1 MSLKVAVIADDLTGA
16 LDSSTPFTLAGLNVV
31 VATRPDGVAA
41 ALAQA
46 PDVIVVNSVTRAES
60 PMFAAAVVT
69 RISAQLAAANPGIV
83 FKKIDSRLK
92 GNVQVETEATAKF
105 FGRSAM
111 VVAPA
116 VPDQGRLTVD
126 GKVTG
131 HGVDQPL
138 PTAPLFPQ
146 TTLIVDAS
154 DQSELD
160 RLAATTD
167 WQQTLAVGARGLGTA
182 LAKTF
187 GPIRQERFA
196 PEPKTLFAIGSH
208 DPITATQLERL
219 GARVPRYDAPLGQL
233 SELATHLPAA
243 LVSTGPFAGPDAVLS
258 ARFAQAVAREI
269 ERLAPNTV
277 VLSGGDTA
285 LAVLDALGVAL
296 VFPQGEAAPGLP
308 WFLIERENHPSIRCI
323 VKSGGFGGAFAL
335 ADLLVS

>member
-1 MSLKVAVIADDLTGA
+1 MTLKVAVIADDLTGA
-16 LDSSTPFTLAGLNVV
+16 LDSSTPFTLAGLSVV

-60 PMFAAAVVT
+60 PILAATVVT
-69 RISAQLAAANPGIV
+69 RIASQLAEAGPNIV

-92 GNVQVETEATAKF
+92 GNVQVETEVTAKF
-105 FGRSAM
+105 LGRSAV

-138 PTAPLFPQ
+138 PIAPLFPQ

-167 WQQTLAVGARGLGTA
+167 WQLTLAVGARGLGTA

-187 GPIRQERFA
+187 GLIRQERFA

-208 DPITATQLERL
+208 DPITAMQVERL
-219 GARVPRYDAPLGQL
+219 GARVPRHDAPLGQL
-233 SELATHLPAA
+233 RELATCLPAA

-269 ERLAPNTV
+269 ERLAPHTV

-296 VFPQGEAAPGLP
+296 VFPQGEAAAGLP

-323 VKSGGFGGAFAL
+323 VKSGGFGGATAL